1 MATPSPSPKKSRKIS
16 QVINDNPLHNLYQ
29 VMYNPTADQTEIP
42 RHAFHCFLNG
52 KGDYLKIRLY
62 ALVDLKEGSSEEQ
75 EQAIA
80 IEEITAV
87 EKLAQSIILG
97 EMHTSGNQKKF
108 RKQDP
113 DEIKAS
119 IHYG

>member
-62 ALVDLKEGSSEEQ
+62 ALVDLKEESSEEQ

-80 IEEITAV
+80 VWKGYRTISEVNIFSGHT
-87 EKLAQSIILG
+87 LAI
-97 EMHTSGNQKKF
+97 
-108 RKQDP
+108 D
-113 DEIKAS
+113 
-119 IHYG
+119 